1 MPDEELAR
9 LKAKRDAAED
19 ERDDAQAVAR
29 DFADA
34 LNEMLNTENHDWWR
48 LASEALARHPEYSH

>member
-9 LKAKRDAAED
+9 LKGERDAAED

-34 LNEMLNTENHDWWR
+34 LNEMLNTENPDWWR
-48 LASEALARHPEYSH
+48 LASEALARHPECSH

>member
-34 LNEMLNTENHDWWR
+34 LNEMLNTENPDWWR

>member
-9 LKAKRDAAED
+9 LKAERDAAED

-34 LNEMLNTENHDWWR
+34 LNEMLNTENPDWWR